1 MTEER
6 RDWLGYAITG
16 KEFVAMEDLTRFGID
31 HWRGVRIEFE
41 RRGKQRTAE
50 PHEYPALRNYIWI
63 RPTLRQIRFLSDVRF
78 LGRTFH
84 MMLPS
89 TVDRFRVFCG
99 EVEAREAEA
108 RKIIA
113 AQEEA
118 KRVAQEK
125 ARTAESRKAALAAKK
140 ALIKAAIAEYKY
152 GDQIIIRDGVLAG
165 ELATFKRLVQGA
177 HDLIPYIEAEIELMG
192 RSTLLKVD
200 PLAVRRAVGA

>member
-6 RDWLGYAITG
+6 RNWLGYAITG

-84 MMLPS
+84 MMPPA

-118 KRVAQEK
+118 KRVAQER
-125 ARTAESRKAALAAKK
+125 ARSAESRQAALAAKK
-140 ALIKAAIAEYKY
+140 ALIKASIAEYKA

-200 PLAVRRAVGA
+200 PLAVRRAAGA